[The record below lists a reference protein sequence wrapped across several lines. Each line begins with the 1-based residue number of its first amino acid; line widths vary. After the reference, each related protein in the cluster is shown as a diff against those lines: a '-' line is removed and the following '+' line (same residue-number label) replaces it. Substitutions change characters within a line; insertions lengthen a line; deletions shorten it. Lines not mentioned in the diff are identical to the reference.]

1 MKSIYNEAIRLKYS
15 GFSYKQIS
23 IKLKGKLSENTL
35 KEYFSLDGLLYV
47 PYLEFETK
55 QNEWNL
61 ENTRNEFKKL
71 ATKSSKALQD
81 LLKKA
86 MDKNDLRLAFD
97 IVKEINSIAG
107 LTALNKQEIQDKNN
121 KKETIT
127 TYEEF
132 RAELIKSD
140 IDPDTGFRIK
150 KFN

>member
-1 MKSIYNEAIRLKYS
+1 MNSIHNQAIKLKYS

-23 IKLKGKLSENTL
+23 IKLKGKLFESTL

-61 ENTRNEFKKL
+61 ENTRSEFKKL
-71 ATKSSKALQD
+71 AIKSSKALQD

-127 TYEEF
+127 TYEEL
-132 RAELIKSD
+132 RAELIKSG